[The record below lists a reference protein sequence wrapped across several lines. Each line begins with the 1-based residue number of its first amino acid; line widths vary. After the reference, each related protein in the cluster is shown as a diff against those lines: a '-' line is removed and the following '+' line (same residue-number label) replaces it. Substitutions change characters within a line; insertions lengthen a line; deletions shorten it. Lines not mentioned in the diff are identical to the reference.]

1 MTKVVLAA
9 EISGTRDGK
18 AWPPI
23 GTEVDLPEDE
33 ARDMIDAGTALDPD
47 DDRVEAVKGVV
58 ITKEELAGAP
68 AARDWTEGQH
78 DTNLTRAKAM
88 QLMDGDVRDIAREAA
103 HDTTLDD
110 EHTVPAD
117 VIAAGGPVVGDG
129 SPSPRQPSDPAEQA
143 KVDAQARPP
152 KAAAPKKPADK

>member
-1 MTKVVLAA
+1 MKVVLAA

-33 ARDMIDAGTALDPD
+33 ARDMIAAGTALDPD
-47 DDRVEAVKGVV
+47 DDRVEGVKGVV

-88 QLMDGDVRDIAREAA
+88 QLMDGDVRDVARSAA
-103 HDTTLDD
+103 EDTGLDD

-117 VIAAGGPVVGDG
+117 VVAAGGPVVGDG
-129 SPSPRQPSDPAEQA
+129 TPSPLLPADEQEQA
-143 KVDAQARPP
+143 KADAQTRPAVV
-152 KAAAPKKPADK
+152 KAPAKKPAEK